1 MYQTVGTNATL
12 AISEALERPLYRR
25 PIIGKPKIKTLEYAL
40 EEGDEVEDLELL
52 VKDVLVANYR
62 FRKSILRL
70 MRYQVEPYSRPT
82 KNSGFRTCIFLMM
95 KLQ

>member
-25 PIIGKPKIKTLEYAL
+25 PIIGKPKVMTLEYAL

-52 VKDVLVANYR
+52 VKDVLVTDFS
-62 FRKSILRL
+62 FRRSTR
-70 MRYQVEPYSRPT
+70 R
-82 KNSGFRTCIFLMM
+82 
-95 KLQ
+95 